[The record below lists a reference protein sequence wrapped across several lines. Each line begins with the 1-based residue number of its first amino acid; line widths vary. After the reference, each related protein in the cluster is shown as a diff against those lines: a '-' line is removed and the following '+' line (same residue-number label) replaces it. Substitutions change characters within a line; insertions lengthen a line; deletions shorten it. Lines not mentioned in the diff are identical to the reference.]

1 MENTRF
7 QIRTLREKA
16 KLTQTELATQ
26 IGVKPNS
33 VSMWES
39 GACIPRIDTL
49 IKLMDLLKCDFSD
62 LFPELKT
69 EKR

>member
-7 QIRTLREKA
+7 QIKPLREKA
-16 KLTQTELATQ
+16 KLTQTELAAQ